1 MSDYKIF
8 IVDDDPWYGEIL
20 EYHLSLNPDY
30 SILRFTDGKSCL
42 NKLHLNPDFVTVDY
56 SLPDMN
62 GDQLFTQI
70 KGVLPNVPVLVISGQ
85 EDVSV
90 AVNLLKKGVYDYLL
104 KDDNTKD
111 LLRNTII
118 QSRETQKLRKE
129 VEVLREELV
138 QKYEFES
145 VIKGQSPA
153 LKRVF
158 ALMEKAAKTI
168 INVSVTGE
176 TGTGKELVAKAIH
189 FNGDRRKKPFVAVNM
204 AAIPS
209 ELVESELFG
218 HEKGAFTGAIT
229 RKIGKFEEAQGGTLF
244 LDEVS
249 EMDLSMQTKLLRV
262 LQERELVRVG
272 GNEVVKL
279 DVRIIS
285 ATHRDMAAE
294 VQAGRFRE
302 DLYYRILGLPIE
314 LPPLRERG
322 QDILLLAKH
331 FADESAKVNKL
342 GNITIS
348 GEAKEKLLRYAF
360 PGNIRELKAV
370 VELAV
375 VMASDAEMKADD
387 LTFSSAR
394 SEGSFANEEKTLR
407 QYECD
412 IIKYFLKKYDN
423 DVLMVAKKL
432 DVGKSTI
439 YKMIQNK
446 EIIV

>member
-30 SILRFTDGKSCL
+30 SITRFTDGKSCL
-42 NKLHLNPDFVTVDY
+42 DKLYLNPDFITVDY
-56 SLPDMN
+56 SLPDMT

-70 KGVLPNVPVLVISGQ
+70 KGAQPNIPVVVISGQ
-85 EDVSV
+85 EDISV

-111 LLRNTII
+111 LLWNTII

-138 QKYEFES
+138 QKYEFET

-249 EMDLSMQTKLLRV
+249 EMDLATQTKLLRV

-331 FADESAKVNKL
+331 FADEGAKVNKL
-342 GNITIS
+342 GNIVIS
-348 GEAKEKLLRYAF
+348 PEAKEKLLRYAF

-370 VELAV
+370 IELAV
-375 VMASDAEMKADD
+375 VMSSDGEMKADD

>member
-20 EYHLSLNPDY
+20 EYHLSSNPDY
-30 SILRFTDGKSCL
+30 SITRFTDGKSCL
-42 NKLHLNPDFVTVDY
+42 DNLYLNPDFITVDY
-56 SLPDMN
+56 SLPDMTGN
-62 GDQLFTQI
+62 QLFTLIRGLQ
-70 KGVLPNVPVLVISGQ
+70 PNVPVVVISGQ
-85 EDVSV
+85 EDISV
-90 AVNLLKKGVYDYLL
+90 AVNLLKKGVYDYLS
-104 KDDNTKD
+104 KDNNTKD
-111 LLRNTII
+111 LLWNTII

-158 ALMEKAAKTI
+158 ALMEKAAKTV

-189 FNGDRRKKPFVAVNM
+189 FNGERRKKPFVAMNM

-249 EMDLSMQTKLLRV
+249 EMDLATQTKLLRV

-272 GNEVVKL
+272 GSEVVKL

-331 FADESAKVNKL
+331 FADEGAKVNKL
-342 GNITIS
+342 GNIVIS
-348 GEAKEKLLRYAF
+348 PEAKEKLLRYAF

-370 VELAV
+370 IELAV
-375 VMASDAEMKADD
+375 VMSSDGEMKADD

>member
-30 SILRFTDGKSCL
+30 SITRFTDGKSCL
-42 NKLHLNPDFVTVDY
+42 DKLYLNPDFITVDY
-56 SLPDMN
+56 SLPDMT

-70 KGVLPNVPVLVISGQ
+70 KGAQPNIPVVVISGQ
-85 EDVSV
+85 EDISV

-111 LLRNTII
+111 LLWNTII

-138 QKYEFES
+138 QKYEFET

-158 ALMEKAAKTI
+158 ALMEKAAKTV

-218 HEKGAFTGAIT
+218 HEKGSFTGALT
-229 RKIGKFEEAQGGTLF
+229 RKIGKFEEAEGGTLF

-249 EMDLSMQTKLLRV
+249 EMDLPTQTKLLRV

-285 ATHRDMAAE
+285 ATHRDMVAE

-331 FADESAKVNKL
+331 FADEGAKVNKL
-342 GNITIS
+342 GSIVIS
-348 GEAKEKLLRYAF
+348 SEAKEKLLRYAF

-370 VELAV
+370 IELAV
-375 VMASDAEMKADD
+375 VMSSDGEMKADD

-412 IIKYFLKKYDN
+412 IIRYFLKKYDN
-423 DVLMVAKKL
+423 DVLMVARKL

-446 EIIV
+446 EIII

>member
-1 MSDYKIF
+1 
-8 IVDDDPWYGEIL
+8 
-20 EYHLSLNPDY
+20 
-30 SILRFTDGKSCL
+30 
-42 NKLHLNPDFVTVDY
+42 
-56 SLPDMN
+56 
-62 GDQLFTQI
+62 
-70 KGVLPNVPVLVISGQ
+70 
-85 EDVSV
+85 
-90 AVNLLKKGVYDYLL
+90 
-104 KDDNTKD
+104 
-111 LLRNTII
+111 
-118 QSRETQKLRKE
+118 
-129 VEVLREELV
+129 
-138 QKYEFES
+138 
-145 VIKGQSPA
+145 
-153 LKRVF
+153 
-158 ALMEKAAKTI
+158 
-168 INVSVTGE
+168 
-176 TGTGKELVAKAIH
+176 
-189 FNGDRRKKPFVAVNM
+189 
-204 AAIPS
+204 
-209 ELVESELFG
+209 
-218 HEKGAFTGAIT
+218 
-229 RKIGKFEEAQGGTLF
+229 
-244 LDEVS
+244 
-249 EMDLSMQTKLLRV
+249 
-262 LQERELVRVG
+262 VRVG
-272 GNEVVKL
+272 GNETIKL

-342 GNITIS
+342 GNIVIS
-348 GEAKEKLLRYAF
+348 TDAKEKLLRYAF

-370 VELAV
+370 IELAV
-375 VMASDAEMKADD
+375 VMSSDGEMKADD

-394 SEGSFANEEKTLR
+394 GEASFANEEKTLR

>member
-1 MSDYKIF
+1 
-8 IVDDDPWYGEIL
+8 
-20 EYHLSLNPDY
+20 
-30 SILRFTDGKSCL
+30 
-42 NKLHLNPDFVTVDY
+42 
-56 SLPDMN
+56 
-62 GDQLFTQI
+62 
-70 KGVLPNVPVLVISGQ
+70 
-85 EDVSV
+85 
-90 AVNLLKKGVYDYLL
+90 VYDYLL

-111 LLRNTII
+111 LLWNTII

-158 ALMEKAAKTI
+158 ALMEKAAKTV

-218 HEKGAFTGAIT
+218 HEKGAFTGALT

-249 EMDLSMQTKLLRV
+249 EMDLSTQTKLLRV

-331 FADESAKVNKL
+331 FADEGAKVNKL
-342 GNITIS
+342 GSIVIS
-348 GEAKEKLLRYAF
+348 PEAKEKLLRYAF

-370 VELAV
+370 IELAV
-375 VMASDAEMKADD
+375 VMSSDGEMKADD

>member
-30 SILRFTDGKSCL
+30 SITRFTDGKSCL
-42 NKLHLNPDFVTVDY
+42 DKLYLNPDFITVDY
-56 SLPDMN
+56 SLPDMT

-70 KGVLPNVPVLVISGQ
+70 KGVQPNIPVVVISGQ
-85 EDVSV
+85 EDISV

-111 LLRNTII
+111 LLWNTII

-138 QKYEFES
+138 QKYEFET

-249 EMDLSMQTKLLRV
+249 EMDLSTQTKLLRV

-331 FADESAKVNKL
+331 FADEGAKVNKL
-342 GNITIS
+342 GNIVIS
-348 GEAKEKLLRYAF
+348 PEAKEKLLRYAF

-370 VELAV
+370 IELAV
-375 VMASDAEMKADD
+375 VMSSDGEMKADD

-423 DVLMVAKKL
+423 DVLTVAKKL

>member
-1 MSDYKIF
+1 MPGYKIF

-30 SILRFTDGKSCL
+30 SITRFTNGKSCL
-42 NKLHLNPDFVTVDY
+42 DMLFLNPDFITVDY
-56 SLPDMN
+56 SLPDMT
-62 GDQLFTQI
+62 GGQLFTQI
-70 KGVLPNVPVLVISGQ
+70 RNLQPNIPVVVISSQ
-85 EDVSV
+85 EDIAV

-111 LLRNTII
+111 LLWNTII

-138 QKYEFES
+138 RKYEFES

-158 ALMEKAAKTI
+158 ALMEKAAKTV

-209 ELVESELFG
+209 ELFESELFG
-218 HEKGAFTGAIT
+218 HEKGAFTGAVT

-249 EMDLSMQTKLLRV
+249 EMDLSAQTKLLRV
-262 LQERELVRVG
+262 IQERELVRVG
-272 GNEVVKL
+272 GNEVVSL

-285 ATHRDMAAE
+285 ATHRNMANE
-294 VQAGRFRE
+294 VEAGRFRE

-331 FADESAKVNKL
+331 FADESAQINKL
-342 GNITIS
+342 GNIVITN
-348 GEAKEKLLRYAF
+348 EAKEKLLRYPF
-360 PGNIRELKAV
+360 PGNIRELKSV
-370 VELAV
+370 IELAV
-375 VMASDAEMKADD
+375 VMSSDGEMKADD
-387 LTFSSAR
+387 LTFFSAR
-394 SEGSFANEEKTLR
+394 SEGLFANEEKTLR
-407 QYECD
+407 QFECD

-446 EIIV
+446 EIII

>member
-1 MSDYKIF
+1 MPGYKIF

-30 SILRFTDGKSCL
+30 SITRFTNGKSCL
-42 NKLHLNPDFVTVDY
+42 DMLFLNPDFITVDY
-56 SLPDMN
+56 SLPDMT
-62 GDQLFTQI
+62 GGQLFTQI
-70 KGVLPNVPVLVISGQ
+70 RNLQPNIPVVVISSQ
-85 EDVSV
+85 EDIAV

-111 LLRNTII
+111 LLWNTII

-138 QKYEFES
+138 RKYEFES

-158 ALMEKAAKTI
+158 ALMEKAAKTV

-209 ELVESELFG
+209 ELFESELFG
-218 HEKGAFTGAIT
+218 HEKGAFTGAVT

-249 EMDLSMQTKLLRV
+249 EMDLSAQTKLLRV
-262 LQERELVRVG
+262 IQERELVRVG
-272 GNEVVKL
+272 GNEVVSL

-285 ATHRDMAAE
+285 ATHRNMANE

-322 QDILLLAKH
+322 QDVLLLAKH
-331 FADESAKVNKL
+331 FADDSAQINKL
-342 GNITIS
+342 GNIIITN
-348 GEAKEKLLRYAF
+348 EAKEKLLRYSF
-360 PGNIRELKAV
+360 PGNIRELKSV
-370 VELAV
+370 IELAV
-375 VMASDAEMKADD
+375 VMSSDGEMKADD
-387 LTFSSAR
+387 LTFFSAR
-394 SEGSFANEEKTLR
+394 SEGLFANEEKTLR
-407 QYECD
+407 QFECD

-446 EIIV
+446 EIVV

>member
-1 MSDYKIF
+1 MT
-8 IVDDDPWYGEIL
+8 G
-20 EYHLSLNPDY
+20 
-30 SILRFTDGKSCL
+30 G
-42 NKLHLNPDFVTVDY
+42 
-56 SLPDMN
+56 
-62 GDQLFTQI
+62 QLFTQI
-70 KGVLPNVPVLVISGQ
+70 RNLQPNIPVVVISSQ
-85 EDVSV
+85 EDIAV

-111 LLRNTII
+111 LLWNTII

-138 QKYEFES
+138 RKYEFES

-158 ALMEKAAKTI
+158 ALMEKAAKTV

-209 ELVESELFG
+209 ELFESELFG
-218 HEKGAFTGAIT
+218 HEKGAFTGAVT

-249 EMDLSMQTKLLRV
+249 EMDLSAQTKLLRV
-262 LQERELVRVG
+262 IQERELVRVG
-272 GNEVVKL
+272 GNEVVSL

-285 ATHRDMAAE
+285 ATHRNMANE

-322 QDILLLAKH
+322 QDILLLAKY
-331 FADESAKVNKL
+331 FADESAQINKL
-342 GNITIS
+342 GNIIITN
-348 GEAKEKLLRYAF
+348 EAKEKLLRYSF
-360 PGNIRELKAV
+360 PGNIRELKSV
-370 VELAV
+370 IELAV
-375 VMASDAEMKADD
+375 VMSSDGEMKADD
-387 LTFSSAR
+387 LTFFSAR
-394 SEGSFANEEKTLR
+394 SEGLFANEEKTLR
-407 QYECD
+407 QFECD

-446 EIIV
+446 EIVV

>member
-30 SILRFTDGKSCL
+30 SITRFTDAKSCL
-42 NKLHLNPDFVTVDY
+42 EKLYLNPDFITVDY
-56 SLPDMN
+56 SLPDMT

-70 KGVLPNVPVLVISGQ
+70 KSAQPNVPVVVISGQ
-85 EDVSV
+85 EDITV

-111 LLRNTII
+111 LLWNTII

-153 LKRVF
+153 LKKVF
-158 ALMEKAAKTI
+158 ALMEKAAKTV

-218 HEKGAFTGAIT
+218 HEKGAFTGALT
-229 RKIGKFEEAQGGTLF
+229 RKIGKFEEAQGGTIF

-249 EMDLSMQTKLLRV
+249 EMDLATQTKLLRV

-272 GNEVVKL
+272 GNETIKL

-342 GNITIS
+342 GNIVIS
-348 GEAKEKLLRYAF
+348 TDAKEKLLRYAF

-370 VELAV
+370 IELAV
-375 VMASDAEMKADD
+375 VMSSDGEMKADD

-394 SEGSFANEEKTLR
+394 GEASFANEEKTLR

>member
-1 MSDYKIF
+1 MSGYKIF

-20 EYHLSLNPDY
+20 EYHLSSNPDY
-30 SILRFTDGKSCL
+30 SITRFTNGKSCL
-42 NKLHLNPDFVTVDY
+42 DNLYVNPDFITVDY
-56 SLPDMN
+56 SLPDMT
-62 GDQLFTQI
+62 GAQLFTQI
-70 KGVLPNVPVLVISGQ
+70 KNVQANIPVVVISSQ
-85 EDVSV
+85 EDITV
-90 AVNLLKKGVYDYLL
+90 AVNLLKQGVYDYLL

-111 LLRNTII
+111 LLWNTIV

-138 QKYEFES
+138 RKYEFES

-158 ALMEKAAKTI
+158 ALMEKAAKTV

-218 HEKGAFTGAIT
+218 HEKGAFTGAVT

-249 EMDLSMQTKLLRV
+249 EMDLSAQTKLLRV
-262 LQERELVRVG
+262 IQERELVRVG

-285 ATHRDMAAE
+285 ATHRVMAAE

-331 FADESAKVNKL
+331 FADESAKINSL
-342 GNITIS
+342 GNIFIS
-348 GEAKEKLLRYAF
+348 NEAKEKLLRYAF

-375 VMASDAEMKADD
+375 VMSSDGEIKADD
-387 LTFSSAR
+387 LTFFSSR
-394 SEGSFANEEKTLR
+394 SEGLFSNEEKTLR

-423 DVLMVAKKL
+423 DVMMVAKKL

-439 YKMIQNK
+439 YKMIKNK

>member
-30 SILRFTDGKSCL
+30 SITRFTDAKSCL
-42 NKLHLNPDFVTVDY
+42 EKLYLNPDFITVDY
-56 SLPDMN
+56 SLPDMT

-70 KGVLPNVPVLVISGQ
+70 KSAQPNVPVVVISGQ
-85 EDVSV
+85 EDITV

-111 LLRNTII
+111 LLWNTII

-153 LKRVF
+153 LKKVF
-158 ALMEKAAKTI
+158 ALMEKAAKTV

-218 HEKGAFTGAIT
+218 HEKGAFTGALT
-229 RKIGKFEEAQGGTLF
+229 RKIGKFEEAQGGTIF

-249 EMDLSMQTKLLRV
+249 EMDLATQTKNVSWCV
-262 LQERELVRVG
+262 LV
-272 GNEVVKL
+272 
-279 DVRIIS
+279 
-285 ATHRDMAAE
+285 
-294 VQAGRFRE
+294 
-302 DLYYRILGLPIE
+302 
-314 LPPLRERG
+314 
-322 QDILLLAKH
+322 
-331 FADESAKVNKL
+331 
-342 GNITIS
+342 
-348 GEAKEKLLRYAF
+348 
-360 PGNIRELKAV
+360 
-370 VELAV
+370 
-375 VMASDAEMKADD
+375 EMKQ
-387 LTFSSAR
+387 S
-394 SEGSFANEEKTLR
+394 N
-407 QYECD
+407 
-412 IIKYFLKKYDN
+412 
-423 DVLMVAKKL
+423 
-432 DVGKSTI
+432 
-439 YKMIQNK
+439 
-446 EIIV
+446 

>member
-30 SILRFTDGKSCL
+30 SITRFTDGKSCL
-42 NKLHLNPDFVTVDY
+42 DKLYLNPDFITVDY
-56 SLPDMN
+56 SLPDMT

-70 KGVLPNVPVLVISGQ
+70 KGVQPNIPVVVISGQ
-85 EDVSV
+85 EDISV

-111 LLRNTII
+111 LLWNTII

-138 QKYEFES
+138 QKYEFET

-249 EMDLSMQTKLLRV
+249 EMDLATQTKLLRV

-331 FADESAKVNKL
+331 FADEGAKVNKL
-342 GNITIS
+342 GNIVIS
-348 GEAKEKLLRYAF
+348 PEAKEKLLRYAF

-370 VELAV
+370 IELAV
-375 VMASDAEMKADD
+375 VMSSDGEMKADD